1 MDGAHTHHHGPG
13 GAGIGTALLI
23 GAALAV
29 KTQVMNAVAAI
40 VHALLIGLACTAVLA
55 LVALAA
61 NTIAIRRRHHAVRHQ
76 ARQSTPA
83 WLLPAPEDVEPP
95 GDREV
100 VSLRQAITELHAQLA
115 SARAALDSA
124 KRVGGHQHL
133 HFHGLDRAQVAAI
146 LAAYR
151 RQGGDGQ

>member
-1 MDGAHTHHHGPG
+1 MDGAHTHHHGPTG
-13 GAGIGTALLI
+13 PGVGTVILAVFGL
-23 GAALAV
+23 ALALEAAH
-29 KTQVMNAVAAI
+29 AVAAI
-40 VHALLIGLACTAVLA
+40 LSALLIGLAAAAGLVLTVLTVCIVLA
-55 LVALAA
+55 YRHRHMAGHRPIPGHLPPGPGYVPLA
-61 NTIAIRRRHHAVRHQ
+61 
-76 ARQSTPA
+76 
-83 WLLPAPEDVEPP
+83 

>member
-23 GAALAV
+23 GAGLAV
-29 KTQVMNAVAAI
+29 ATQARNAVAAI
-40 VHALLIGLACTAVLA
+40 AHVLLIGLACAAVLT
-55 LVALAA
+55 LVALTAYA
-61 NTIAIRRRHHAVRHQ
+61 VTVYRRRQHA
-76 ARQSTPA
+76 AWPPA
-83 WLLPAPEDVEPP
+83 PDWLPATPEGVELP

-115 SARAALDSA
+115 AARALDA
-124 KRVGGHQHL
+124 DRPETHQHL
-133 HFHGLDRAQVAAI
+133 HFHGVDPGQVAAI

-151 RQGGDGQ
+151 RQAGDDR

>member
-55 LVALAA
+55 LAA
-61 NTIAIRRRHHAVRHQ
+61 STIAIRRRHHAVRHR

-100 VSLRQAITELHAQLA
+100 VSRGRPSPNCTPSSPPPVPPWTLLSA
-115 SARAALDSA
+115 S
-124 KRVGGHQHL
+124 VGTSICIST
-133 HFHGLDRAQVAAI
+133 A
-146 LAAYR
+146 
-151 RQGGDGQ
+151 